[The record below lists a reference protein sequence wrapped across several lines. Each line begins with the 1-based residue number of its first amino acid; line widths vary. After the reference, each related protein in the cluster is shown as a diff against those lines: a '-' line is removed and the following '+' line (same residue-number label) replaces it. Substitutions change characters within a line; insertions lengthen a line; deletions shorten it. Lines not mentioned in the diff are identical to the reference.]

1 MVNRGHEMR
10 LNNESFNAIKNNK
23 RTIEIRLF
31 DEKRKSIK
39 INDIIKFNLMDYSD
53 NFEVRVIGLMR
64 FKNIDDLFNNI
75 NINNADSI
83 DNIKKFYTSDEIKKY
98 GLLGIV
104 IEKI

>member
-10 LNNESFNAIKNNK
+10 LNKESFNAIKNKK

-53 NFEVRVIGLMR
+53 SFEVKVIGLMR
-64 FKNIDDLFNNI
+64 FKNLNDLFNNI
-75 NINNADSI
+75 NSNNADSI
-83 DNIKKFYTSDEIKKY
+83 DNIKSFYTEDEIKKY

-104 IEKI
+104 VERI